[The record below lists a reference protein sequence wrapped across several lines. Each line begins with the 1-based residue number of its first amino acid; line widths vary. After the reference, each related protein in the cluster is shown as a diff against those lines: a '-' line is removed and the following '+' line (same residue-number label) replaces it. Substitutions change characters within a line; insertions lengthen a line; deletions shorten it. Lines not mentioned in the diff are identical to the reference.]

1 MLQKYSKKLKQNSKN
16 KKTLRQQDSENRAL
30 TKKNSNSMFML
41 SRQKI
46 LSRFRQKWKLLGLD
60 KNKAGI
66 LPVMPRQQKPG
77 QVLKNSDKLK
87 QPYISE
93 LDILHI

>member
-1 MLQKYSKKLKQNSKN
+1 
-16 KKTLRQQDSENRAL
+16 
-30 TKKNSNSMFML
+30 MFML